1 MMTFWIDGE
10 NLSLEDV
17 VRVASNPPRE
27 VQVGIA
33 EGARTTIRRG
43 RRCIEEA
50 LASGKVHYGI
60 NTGFGAFKDK
70 IISADQVKDLQ
81 RNIVVSHSVGVGPA
95 FDQETV
101 RAAILI
107 RANTLAKGHS
117 GVRLEL
123 VEALIEL
130 LNHGVYPLLPCQG
143 SLGASG
149 DLAPLAHMA
158 LVLIGEGEA
167 IHQGEKLSG
176 DEALRRASLKPL
188 ELEAKEGL
196 ALTNGT
202 AVSCAVGCLTTWQ
215 AENLSQVA
223 DVAGCLSLEA
233 LHGTPDAFDEAIH
246 KLRPHPR
253 QVECA
258 SYLRRL
264 IEGSTFLR
272 AYSPHNVQDAYTLRC
287 IPQVHGAIRDAIL
300 YARWVLEIELNSVT
314 DNPVLVF
321 DDDGGYRCLSGG
333 NFHGEPVAL
342 AMDYLKMALT
352 ELGSMS
358 ERRLTRL
365 TDEASNRNTLPA
377 FLTENG
383 GLHSGFMLA
392 QYTAASLASENK
404 VLVHPASADTI
415 PTSANTED
423 HVSNSTTAARQAW
436 TIMEN
441 VERILAIELF
451 SAAQAI
457 DFRRK
462 ALGPEARLGR
472 GTAPVYDLI
481 RQNVPFLDRDSVM
494 YPHMEKVRQ
503 LVRQREVVRRVD
515 DALMAQ

>member
-1 MMTFWIDGE
+1 M
-10 NLSLEDV
+10 
-17 VRVASNPPRE
+17 
-27 VQVGIA
+27 
-33 EGARTTIRRG
+33 
-43 RRCIEEA
+43 
-50 LASGKVHYGI
+50 
-60 NTGFGAFKDK
+60 
-70 IISADQVKDLQ
+70 
-81 RNIVVSHSVGVGPA
+81 
-95 FDQETV
+95 
-101 RAAILI
+101 
-107 RANTLAKGHS
+107 
-117 GVRLEL
+117 
-123 VEALIEL
+123 
-130 LNHGVYPLLPCQG
+130 LPCQG

-167 IHQGEKLSG
+167 VYQGERLPG
-176 DEALRRASLKPL
+176 GEALRRAGLKPI

-215 AENLSQVA
+215 AENLSQIA
-223 DVAGCLSLEA
+223 DIAGCLSLEA

-253 QVECA
+253 QMECA
-258 SYLRRL
+258 AYLRRL

-272 AYSPHNVQDAYTLRC
+272 AYDPHNVQDAYTLRC

-314 DNPVLVF
+314 DNPLLVF
-321 DDDGGYRCLSGG
+321 DANGCYRCLSGG

-377 FLTENG
+377 FLTEHG
-383 GLHSGFMLA
+383 GLHSGFMLV

-436 TIMEN
+436 SIMEN

-457 DFRRK
+457 DFRRN
-462 ALGPEARLGR
+462 ALGPDARLGR

-481 RQNVPFLDRDSVM
+481 RQHVPFLDRDSVM
-494 YPHMEKVRQ
+494 YPHMEAIRQ
-503 LVRQREVVRRVD
+503 LVRQREVAGRVD
-515 DALMAQ
+515 DALNAQ